1 MFTKALTFAVA
12 LFVSNTSSVKLG
24 LSNQSTVMENAH
36 MKADPIQTAKEYT
49 NTWGPEL
56 DDIMD
61 MVDIDGDGHITFE
74 ELNNTIVAISKLFGY
89 KIDPSDRGEMEFLWS
104 MMDVNKDNTLSPS
117 EVKKVLA
124 TAPLTQKINAWAQDK
139 MLKAANK
146 EK

>member
-1 MFTKALTFAVA
+1 MEAGRELLELYQKV
-12 LFVSNTSSVKLG
+12 NIGNEDKTSS
-24 LSNQSTVMENAH
+24 
-36 MKADPIQTAKEYT
+36 
-49 NTWGPEL
+49 WGPEL

-74 ELNNTIVAISKLFGY
+74 ELNNTIAAIAKLFGY

-104 MMDVNKDNTLSPS
+104 MMDVNKDNTLSPG

-124 TAPLTQKINAWAQDK
+124 SAPLTNKINAWAQDK
-139 MLKAANK
+139 MLKAAKK